1 MNLQALM
8 KQAQSMQKNIMDP
21 EFRKKKIDEMIFTGK
36 SELVEVK
43 MNGKREVLS
52 VEIKSDELEK
62 DDLEIL
68 EDMIKIATNDALKQI
83 EKEVNNKLGSQAGAL
98 GGLL

>member
-8 KQAQSMQKNIMDP
+8 KQAQSMQKNIMDS
-21 EFRKKKIDEMIFTGK
+21 KKKIDEMIFTGK

-62 DDLEIL
+62 DNLEIL

>member
-8 KQAQSMQKNIMDP
+8 KQAQSMQKNIMDS
-21 EFRKKKIDEMIFTGK
+21 KKKIDEMIFTGK

-83 EKEVNNKLGSQAGAL
+83 EKEANNKLGSQAGAL

>member
-8 KQAQSMQKNIMDP
+8 KQAQSMQKNIMDS
-21 EFRKKKIDEMIFTGK
+21 KKKIDEMIFTGK

-68 EDMIKIATNDALKQI
+68 EDMIKIAANDALKQI
-83 EKEVNNKLGSQAGAL
+83 EKELNDKLGSQAGAL

>member
-8 KQAQSMQKNIMDP
+8 KQAQSMQKNIMDS
-21 EFRKKKIDEMIFTGK
+21 KKKIDEMTFTRK

>member
-8 KQAQSMQKNIMDP
+8 KQAQKMQKNIMDS
-21 EFRKKKIDEMIFTGK
+21 KKKIDEMTFTGK

-83 EKEVNNKLGSQAGAL
+83 EKEVNDKLGSQAGAL

>member
-8 KQAQSMQKNIMDP
+8 KQAQSMQKNIMDS
-21 EFRKKKIDEMIFTGK
+21 KKKIDEMIFTGK

-43 MNGKREVLS
+43 MIVKREVLS

>member
-8 KQAQSMQKNIMDP
+8 KQAQSMQKNIMNSKA
-21 EFRKKKIDEMIFTGK
+21 EIESMTFTGK

-52 VEIKSDELEK
+52 VKIKGEELEK
-62 DDLEIL
+62 DDIEIL
-68 EDMIKIATNDALKQI
+68 EDMIAIATNDALEKIDKEI
-83 EKEVNNKLGSQAGAL
+83 ENKMGSQAGAL
-98 GGLL
+98 SGLL

>member
-8 KQAQSMQKNIMDP
+8 KQAQSMQKNIMNS
-21 EFRKKKIDEMIFTGK
+21 KKKIDEMIFTGK

>member
-1 MNLQALM
+1 MNLQAL
-8 KQAQSMQKNIMDP
+8 
-21 EFRKKKIDEMIFTGK
+21 
-36 SELVEVK
+36 

-52 VEIKSDELEK
+52 VKIKSDELEK

>member
-8 KQAQSMQKNIMDP
+8 KQAQSMQKKIMDS
-21 EFRKKKIDEMIFTGK
+21 KKKIDEMIFTGK

>member
-8 KQAQSMQKNIMDP
+8 KQVQSMQKNIMDS
-21 EFRKKKIDEMIFTGK
+21 KKKIDEMIFTGK

>member
-8 KQAQSMQKNIMDP
+8 KQAQNMQKTMLDA
-21 EFRKKKIDEMIFTGK
+21 KKKIDETEFEGN
-36 SELVEVK
+36 SELITIK

-52 VEIKSDELEK
+52 VKIKEETSLDS

-68 EDMIKIATNDALKQI
+68 EDMIAIATNDALRKI
-83 EKEVNNKLGSQAGAL
+83 DKEINAKMGSQTGGL

>member
-1 MNLQALM
+1 MNLQTLM
-8 KQAQSMQKNIMDP
+8 KQAQSMQKNIMDS
-21 EFRKKKIDEMIFTGK
+21 KKKIDEMTFTGQ

-83 EKEVNNKLGSQAGAL
+83 EKELNDKLGSQAGAL

>member
-8 KQAQSMQKNIMDP
+8 KQAQSMQKNIMDS
-21 EFRKKKIDEMIFTGK
+21 KKKIDEMPFTGK

>member
-8 KQAQSMQKNIMDP
+8 KQAQSMQKSLMDSK
-21 EFRKKKIDEMIFTGK
+21 EKIEAMTFTGQ

-43 MNGKREVLS
+43 MNGRKEVLS
-52 VEIKSDELEK
+52 VKIKSDELEK

-68 EDMIKIATNDALKQI
+68 QDMIVIAFNDAISKI
-83 EKEVNNKLGSQAGAL
+83 NKEINDKLGSQAGAL
-98 GGLL
+98 GIFL

>member
-1 MNLQALM
+1 MT
-8 KQAQSMQKNIMDP
+8 
-21 EFRKKKIDEMIFTGK
+21 FTGK

-83 EKEVNNKLGSQAGAL
+83 EKEVNDKLGSQAGAL

>member
-8 KQAQSMQKNIMDP
+8 KQAQSMQKNIMDS
-21 EFRKKKIDEMIFTGK
+21 KKKIDEMIFTGK

-43 MNGKREVLS
+43 MNEKKEVLS

>member
-8 KQAQSMQKNIMDP
+8 KQAQSMQKSIMDS
-21 EFRKKKIDEMIFTGK
+21 KAKIEAMTFTGE

-43 MNGKREVLS
+43 MNGKKEVLS
-52 VEIKSDELEK
+52 VKIKSAELDK

-68 EDMIKIATNDALKQI
+68 EDMIVIAFNDAISKI
-83 EKEVNNKLGSQAGAL
+83 NKEINDKMGSQAGAFGSFL
-98 GGLL
+98 

>member
-8 KQAQSMQKNIMDP
+8 KQAQSMQKNIMNSKA
-21 EFRKKKIDEMIFTGK
+21 EIESMTFTGE

-52 VEIKSDELEK
+52 VKIKSEELEK
-62 DDLEIL
+62 DDIEIL
-68 EDMIKIATNDALKQI
+68 EDMIAIATNDALKKI
-83 EKEVNNKLGSQAGAL
+83 DKEIDNKMGSQAGAL
-98 GGLL
+98 SGLL

>member
-8 KQAQSMQKNIMDP
+8 KQAQSMQKNIMDS
-21 EFRKKKIDEMIFTGK
+21 KKKIDEMIFTGK

-83 EKEVNNKLGSQAGAL
+83 EKELNDKLGSQAGAL

>member
-1 MNLQALM
+1 MNMQSLM
-8 KQAQSMQKNIMDP
+8 KQVQSMQKQMLDS
-21 EFRKKKIDEMIFTGK
+21 KSKIEAKTFEGN
-36 SELVEVK
+36 SELVKVE

-52 VEIKSDELEK
+52 VKIKNEELSS

-68 EDMIKIATNDALKQI
+68 EDMIVIATNDALRKI
-83 EKEVNNKLGSQAGAL
+83 EKEINDKLGSQAGAL

>member
-8 KQAQSMQKNIMDP
+8 KQAQSMQKNIMDS
-21 EFRKKKIDEMIFTGK
+21 KKKIDERIFTGK

>member
-8 KQAQSMQKNIMDP
+8 KQAQSMQKNIMNSKA
-21 EFRKKKIDEMIFTGK
+21 EIESMTFAGE

-52 VEIKSDELEK
+52 VKIKSEELEK
-62 DDLEIL
+62 DDIEIL
-68 EDMIKIATNDALKQI
+68 EDMIAIATNDALKKIDKEI
-83 EKEVNNKLGSQAGAL
+83 ENKMGSQAGAL
-98 GGLL
+98 SGLL

>member
-1 MNLQALM
+1 MVT
-8 KQAQSMQKNIMDP
+8 SG
-21 EFRKKKIDEMIFTGK
+21 KIIHET
-36 SELVEVK
+36 STWYE
-43 MNGKREVLS
+43 NQGKREVLS

-83 EKEVNNKLGSQAGAL
+83 ENEVNNKLGSQAGAL

>member
-8 KQAQSMQKNIMDP
+8 KQAQSMQKNIMNSKA
-21 EFRKKKIDEMIFTGK
+21 EIESMTFTGE

-52 VEIKSDELEK
+52 VKIKSEELEK
-62 DDLEIL
+62 DDIEIL
-68 EDMIKIATNDALKQI
+68 EDMIAIATNDALKKIDKEI
-83 EKEVNNKLGSQAGAL
+83 ENKMGSQAGAL
-98 GGLL
+98 SGLL